1 MVKRQKTT
9 RVPVALPQ
17 METAPGSW
25 LRGIRLSGFTVSV
38 LFLLVAA
45 IVVLAPSLRV
55 LIEQQ
60 QQIAALRDAVTQQ
73 EQAVEDL
80 EQEVARWGD
89 PAYLEAQA
97 RERLYYVY
105 PGEVSYL
112 VIDDGQT
119 PVTADGMPIS
129 DEIQATEVDWLSA
142 MLSSIVTA
150 GLTESPPD
158 QLIAPDIQGTT
169 E

>member
-9 RVPVALPQ
+9 QVPVALPQ

-60 QQIAALRDAVTQQ
+60 QQISALRDAVAEQ
-73 EQAVEDL
+73 EKSVEDL

-119 PVTADGMPIS
+119 PVAADGLPIS
-129 DEIQATEVDWLSA
+129 DEIQTTEVDWLSA
-142 MLSSIVTA
+142 MLGSIVTA
-150 GLTESPPD
+150 GLTELPPD
-158 QLIAPDIQGTT
+158 QLQAPDIQGSAQ
-169 E
+169 

>member
-9 RVPVALPQ
+9 QVPVALPQ
-17 METAPGSW
+17 METAPGNW

-60 QQIAALRDAVTQQ
+60 QQISALRDAVTEQ
-73 EQAVEDL
+73 ELAVDDL

-119 PVTADGMPIS
+119 PVATDGLPIS
-129 DEIQATEVDWLSA
+129 DEIQTTEVDWLSA
-142 MLSSIVTA
+142 MLSSVVTA
-150 GLTESPPD
+150 GLTELPPD
-158 QLIAPDIQGTT
+158 QLQAPENQGPTQ
-169 E
+169 

>member
-9 RVPVALPQ
+9 QVPVALPQ

-60 QQIAALRDAVTQQ
+60 QQISALRDAVAEQ

-119 PVTADGMPIS
+119 PVAADGLPIS
-129 DEIQATEVDWLSA
+129 DEIQTTEVDWLSA
-142 MLSSIVTA
+142 MLSSVVTA
-150 GLTESPPD
+150 GLTELPPD
-158 QLIAPDIQGTT
+158 QLNAPDIQGSTQ
-169 E
+169 

>member
-9 RVPVALPQ
+9 QVPVALPP

-60 QQIAALRDAVTQQ
+60 QQISALRDAVADQ
-73 EQAVEDL
+73 EQSVEHL

-105 PGEVSYL
+105 PGEISYL

-119 PVTADGMPIS
+119 PVAADGLPIS

-150 GLTESPPD
+150 GLTELPPD
-158 QLIAPDIQGTT
+158 QLNAPDIQGSPQ
-169 E
+169 